1 MVVGLPARKSEGKE
15 LALFAV
21 SASVRGVNDEDQLV
35 QVSPRH
41 SVRIGPEYAAWI
53 QRAPR
58 QDFVVRTIM
67 KREANGMELM
77 AADIVIAGEE
87 TRSLYPLAESYPLHF
102 RKTYYPGRLH
112 GDPRQERDR
121 QNEAAEILGIP
132 PAIGATHQTFRSC
145 FLPGTPYN
153 RLSPFGTDPE
163 EANLPIA
170 KKLSLASAAGLWR
183 FLQDAFDALTR
194 LHHAGIAHGDVEL
207 HNLIVCASPLE
218 CILIDFEATVRKEEL
233 DEASFEKRCESDFL
247 PMLKEAIL
255 LQCTLGAQPGPLAE
269 LARAKVD
276 KVFKRPER
284 FLEEIGEQA
293 KIA

>member
-1 MVVGLPARKSEGKE
+1 MDE
-15 LALFAV
+15 
-21 SASVRGVNDEDQLV
+21 EDQLI

-41 SVRIGPEYAAWI
+41 AVRVGAEYAVWI
-53 QRAPR
+53 KRAPR
-58 QDFVVRTIM
+58 QDFVVRTIL
-67 KREANGMELM
+67 KREANGMPLM
-77 AADIVIAGEE
+77 SADIVIAGEE
-87 TRSLYPLAESYPLHF
+87 TRSLYPLAQSYPLHF

-145 FLPGTPYN
+145 FLPGTPYH
-153 RLSPFGTDPE
+153 RLSPFGAEPE
-163 EANLPIA
+163 DANLPIA
-170 KKLSLASAAGLWR
+170 KKLQLPTAAGLWR

-194 LHHAGIAHGDVEL
+194 LHAAGIAHGDLEL

-233 DEASFEKRCESDFL
+233 DEAAFSKRCADDFL
-247 PMLKEAIL
+247 PMLKEAVF
-255 LQCTLGAQPGPLAE
+255 LQCALGPQPGPLAE
-269 LARAKVD
+269 MARARIEKL
-276 KVFKRPER
+276 FKRPDR
-284 FLEEIGEQA
+284 FLQEIGEQS

>member
-1 MVVGLPARKSEGKE
+1 MDE
-15 LALFAV
+15 
-21 SASVRGVNDEDQLV
+21 EDQLV
-35 QVSPRH
+35 QVSPKH
-41 SVRIGPEYAAWI
+41 SVRVGAEYAVWI
-53 QRAPR
+53 KRAPR

-67 KREANGMELM
+67 KREANGLPLVS
-77 AADIVIAGEE
+77 ADIVIAGED
-87 TRSLYPLAESYPLHF
+87 TRDSYPLAASYPLHF

-153 RLSPFGTDPE
+153 RLSPFGAEPE
-163 EANLPIA
+163 DANLPLA
-170 KKLSLASAAGLWR
+170 KKLSVPAAAGLWR
-183 FLQDAFDALTR
+183 LLGEAFDALTR
-194 LHHAGIAHGDVEL
+194 LHAAGIAHGDVEL

-218 CILIDFEATVRKEEL
+218 CILIDFEATVRREEL
-233 DEASFEKRCESDFL
+233 DAAAFDKRCQDDFL

-255 LQCTLGAQPGPLAE
+255 LQCALGLQPGPLSE
-269 LARAKVD
+269 MARRRIGE
-276 KVFKRPER
+276 VFKRPDR
-284 FLEEIGEQA
+284 FLSEIGDQA